1 MIAQPQSRKVDRAT
15 CLLTFIDV
23 QVCIIRAVHT
33 GSHHHTSQSYNVEIN
48 LLQNL
53 GKFQVI
59 KLLFH
64 TTENDGTV
72 PSCQLQQ
79 PKAKVSAGIMK
90 KQLPR
95 NMLNGDFFRK
105 LKLVNAD
112 LAD

>member
-79 PKAKVSAGIMK
+79 PKAKSECWNNEKATAK
-90 KQLPR
+90 EHAKR
-95 NMLNGDFFRK
+95 RFFSETQACK
-105 LKLVNAD
+105 C
-112 LAD
+112 